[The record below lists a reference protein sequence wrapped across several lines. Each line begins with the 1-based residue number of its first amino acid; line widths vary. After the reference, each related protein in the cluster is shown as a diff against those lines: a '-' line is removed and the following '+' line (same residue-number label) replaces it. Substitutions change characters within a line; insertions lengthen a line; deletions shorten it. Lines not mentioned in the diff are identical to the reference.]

1 MLIDTHCHLYKEYYD
16 SIEDVLLESQ
26 KNEVSSFIVSG
37 CDTKSNQEALEI
49 VKKYPNVYCSL
60 GIHPEYVDSY
70 TNEDLRFL
78 ESCLC
83 ESKVVAIGEIGLDY
97 HYSKENKE
105 LQKELFEKQLM
116 LASKY
121 SLPVVIHSRDAIEDT
136 ITILKKFPEL
146 KGVIHSFSGSLEVAQ
161 IYIKMGYKLGING
174 VVTFKNSHLKEIL
187 PEIVATE
194 GSGLSLN
201 CSETG
206 CIYNQ
211 LGQCVLH
218 RAMPAGGSH
227 DTCVYFVQRQ
237 G

>member
-1 MLIDTHCHLYKEYYD
+1 MINA
-16 SIEDVLLESQ
+16 V
-26 KNEVSSFIVSG
+26 
-37 CDTKSNQEALEI
+37 
-49 VKKYPNVYCSL
+49 
-60 GIHPEYVDSY
+60 
-70 TNEDLRFL
+70 
-78 ESCLC
+78 
-83 ESKVVAIGEIGLDY
+83 
-97 HYSKENKE
+97 
-105 LQKELFEKQLM
+105 
-116 LASKY
+116 
-121 SLPVVIHSRDAIEDT
+121 DAIHT
-136 ITILKKFPEL
+136 AGLIFYCTAFLI
-146 KGVIHSFSGSLEVAQ
+146 SLIFWKRKA
-161 IYIKMGYKLGING
+161 K
-174 VVTFKNSHLKEIL
+174 IL